1 VNFLPV
7 LLRELAVAARR
18 TATYR
23 QRVIFAALALGT
35 VVVLFAFLPVT
46 RLSGPMIFQG
56 ISWGGFVLC
65 VLEGLRAAADSIS
78 LERREGTLGLLL
90 LTDLDG
96 PRIVLGKFGAAL
108 IQAAPVVLSILPAFA
123 LPLLIGGVTAGEC
136 GRLMITFVATLC
148 FMLAAG
154 MLVSSL
160 VVVPVAAYV
169 GTALLAAALTVP
181 LAVAASFSGVIFAPA
196 FSGRILL
203 GLAGPAGMIL
213 SVGDKMFMA
222 TAISFELGLLAT
234 VLWTALLLAAAGMV
248 LQRSPRLEVKNIEH
262 WWHRLLRP
270 RVDRIQGWGGA
281 SAQSSPGV
289 WLAERT
295 LPGQRLLWMLT
306 GAGLA
311 VCFIIGLVG
320 GKAAM
325 PIVFGWQITFALV
338 LKLWLAAVAPQ
349 AFNNSK
355 RSGALELLLCTPLTP
370 REIVRG
376 QMDAIYASF
385 IGPALAT
392 GMGFTVA
399 GMIGRA
405 VTSGGRAFD
414 NEAALFV
421 FGVFWFLSFLLDL
434 HALAYMGMWYGLTTA
449 RADRA
454 VGKTIF
460 AVLVLPWLTVVVPFL
475 GCLGMVVWPFIWIS
489 WASKRLDVRFREE
502 AMVALDATDDSGWLP
517 WKQRT
522 RA

>member
-1 VNFLPV
+1 MNFLPV

-23 QRVIFAALALGT
+23 QRVVYAALALGT
-35 VVVLFAFLPVT
+35 VVVLFAFLPIT
-46 RLSGPMIFQG
+46 RLSGPMIFSG
-56 ISWGGFVLC
+56 ISWGGFILC
-65 VLEGLRAAADSIS
+65 ALEGLRTAADSIS

-90 LTDLDG
+90 LTDLNG
-96 PRIVLGKFGAAL
+96 SRIVLGKFAAAL

-136 GRLMITFVATLC
+136 WRVMITFVATLC

-160 VVVPVAAYV
+160 VVIPVAAYV
-169 GTALLAAALTVP
+169 GTALLAGALTAP
-181 LAVAASFSGVIFAPA
+181 LAVTAVSLDVFRAPETV
-196 FSGRILL
+196 GRIFL

-213 SVGDKMFMA
+213 SSGDKPF
-222 TAISFELGLLAT
+222 TAMSFGFELGFLVT
-234 VLWTALLLAAAGMV
+234 MLWTALLLAGAGIV
-248 LQRSPRLEVKNIEH
+248 LQKSPRLEVKNVER

-306 GAGLA
+306 GAGMA
-311 VCFIIGLVG
+311 ICFVVGLVG
-320 GKAAM
+320 GNAAM
-325 PIVFGWQITFALV
+325 PIVFGWQITFALA

-349 AFNNSK
+349 SFNNSK

-370 REIVRG
+370 KEIVRG
-376 QMDAIYASF
+376 QMDALYASF

-405 VTSGGRAFD
+405 VVSGGRAFD

-460 AVLVLPWLTVVVPFL
+460 AVLVLPWITVVVPFL
-475 GCLGMVVWPFIWIS
+475 GCFGMVVWPFIWIS
-489 WASKRLDVRFREE
+489 WASKRLDERFREE

-517 WKQRT
+517 WQRRT
-522 RA
+522 RV